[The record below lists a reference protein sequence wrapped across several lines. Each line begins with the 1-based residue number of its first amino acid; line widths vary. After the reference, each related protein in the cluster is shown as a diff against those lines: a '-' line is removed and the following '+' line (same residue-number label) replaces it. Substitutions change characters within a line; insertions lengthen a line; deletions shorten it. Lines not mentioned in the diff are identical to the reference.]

1 MFPPAVSKQCRRYS
15 SDILDTRGHTSPLSS
30 TADSGSQYLEWG
42 WITGRHVAKER
53 LHFAVVV
60 FDDISLI
67 FKGLLCVT
75 FKALHWYEI
84 D

>member
-1 MFPPAVSKQCRRYS
+1 MPALLFRHV
-15 SDILDTRGHTSPLSS
+15 DTRGHTSPLSS
-30 TADSGSQYLEWG
+30 TADSGSQYLEWR
-42 WITGRHVAKER
+42 WITGRHVVKER

-75 FKALHWYEI
+75 FKALHRYEI